1 MNISTKAKK
10 GSLPAA
16 NKGFSTAARQNG
28 SNYNPPNRSTR
39 QLEKGVQAVEDYKT
53 ETPKRL
59 PLADR
64 TPPTGARKAR
74 NA

>member
-1 MNISTKAKK
+1 MNISTKATK
-10 GSLPAA
+10 GSLPTAK
-16 NKGFSTAARQNG
+16 KGFSTAARQNG

-39 QLEKGVQAVEDYKT
+39 QLEVGVQAVENYKT

-59 PLADR
+59 PLSER
-64 TPPTGARKAR
+64 TPPTGNRKVR